1 MTCPPS
7 ERHLFYNRFRGNVKG
22 ENDAV
27 SGPGPSAPRSRERP
41 AVFRGP
47 AQGSISCAY
56 YTGGRLTG
64 ETGLC
69 MVRSLPFTVRRGHVR
84 SADLTGWKGAPAA
97 ARYTRGFSDLSGNKK
112 TCGNGS
118 SQRSSP
124 FWAIFTKKEKRYHGN
139 LLFTN
144 DKMFVKI
151 LTIESLKN

>member
-27 SGPGPSAPRSRERP
+27 SGPGPSAPDRGSARRPSGGLCRGAYHALIILGGGSLGRP
-41 AVFRGP
+41 ASAWCVAFHSP
-47 AQGSISCAY
+47 C
-56 YTGGRLTG
+56 GG
-64 ETGLC
+64 
-69 MVRSLPFTVRRGHVR
+69 GHVR

-112 TCGNGS
+112 TCGNRS
-118 SQRSSP
+118 PERSSP

-144 DKMFVKI
+144 DRMFVKK